1 MCVLVTGGTGFV
13 GSHLIE
19 RLIARGDEVRAL
31 VRAGSRRD
39 FVECLGAEA
48 VTGDLDDSVSL
59 ASACR
64 DCGVVYHCAARVE
77 FVGTEEE
84 FHRTTVAGTQRLLAA
99 AREAGVH
106 RFVQVSS
113 CGVYHPDLLTAGVI
127 NEFTESPQPPKWFT
141 YARAKHR
148 AEAVVR
154 DLCTTAMEWVIVR
167 LGYLYGP
174 RNRTMKT
181 YLEPAMASGI
191 MAIVGDGTNELA
203 LIDVRD
209 VVAAIELAGSCGEA
223 AGKVLIAAPNERV
236 TQREYFSAM
245 ADGFGL
251 PPVKKTV
258 PYRVAFAAGWIG
270 EYLIRKGPSCA
281 IMRRSSIA
289 LTGLPQRIDC
299 SYTQRLL
306 GWEPRI
312 RFASG
317 IRDAFEWYYRE
328 YGRPAALLHSAP
340 AR

>member
-1 MCVLVTGGTGFV
+1 MRVLVTGGTGFV

-31 VRAGSRRD
+31 VRAGSRREI
-39 FVECLGAEA
+39 VENLGAKP
-48 VTGDLDDSVSL
+48 VTGDLDDADSL
-59 ASACR
+59 AAACR
-64 DCGVVYHCAARVE
+64 DCEIVYHSAARVE

-84 FHRTTVAGTQRLLAA
+84 FHRTTVAGTQRLLGAA
-99 AREAGVH
+99 LEGGVR
-106 RFVQVSS
+106 RFVQISS

-154 DLCTTAMEWVIVR
+154 EFCAPPMEWVIVR

-181 YLEPAMASGI
+181 YLEPVMASGI
-191 MAIVGDGTNELA
+191 MAIVGDGNNELA

-209 VVAAIELAGSCGEA
+209 VVAAIEMAGTCGDA
-223 AGKVLIAAPNERV
+223 AGKILIAAPNERV
-236 TQREYFSAM
+236 TQREYFAAM

-251 PPVKKTV
+251 PHVKKTV

-270 EYLIRKGPSCA
+270 EYFIHKGPTSA
-281 IMRRSSIA
+281 AMRRSSIA

-299 SYTQRLL
+299 SYTQKLL
-306 GWEPRI
+306 GWEPQI
-312 RFASG
+312 RFANG

-328 YGRPAALLHSAP
+328 YGRPSGASH
-340 AR
+340 

>member
-1 MCVLVTGGTGFV
+1 MRVLVTGGTGFV
-13 GSHLIE
+13 GGHLIE
-19 RLIARGDEVRAL
+19 RLIARGDDVRAL
-31 VRAGSRRD
+31 VRAGSRRE
-39 FVECLGAEA
+39 FVESLGAAA
-48 VTGDLDDSVSL
+48 VTGDLEDAASL
-59 ASACR
+59 AAACR
-64 DCGVVYHCAARVE
+64 DCEIVYHSAARVE

-84 FHRTTVAGTQRLLAA
+84 FHRTTVAGTQQLLAA
-99 AREAGVH
+99 AVQAGVR

-127 NEFTESPQPPKWFT
+127 NEFTESPQPPKWFI

-148 AEAVVR
+148 AEVVVR
-154 DLCTTAMEWVIVR
+154 EFCTPPMEWVIVR

-191 MAIVGDGTNELA
+191 MAIVGDGANELA

-209 VVAAIELAGSCGEA
+209 VAAAIESAGTCGDA
-223 AGKVLIAAPNERV
+223 AGKILIAAPNERV
-236 TQREYFSAM
+236 TQREYFAAM

-251 PPVKKTV
+251 PPIKKTV
-258 PYRVAFAAGWIG
+258 PYGVAFAAGWVG
-270 EYLIRKGPSCA
+270 EYLIRKGPTA
-281 IMRRSSIA
+281 VVMRRSSIA

-312 RFASG
+312 RFANG

-328 YGRPAALLHSAP
+328 YGKPNRASQ
-340 AR
+340 